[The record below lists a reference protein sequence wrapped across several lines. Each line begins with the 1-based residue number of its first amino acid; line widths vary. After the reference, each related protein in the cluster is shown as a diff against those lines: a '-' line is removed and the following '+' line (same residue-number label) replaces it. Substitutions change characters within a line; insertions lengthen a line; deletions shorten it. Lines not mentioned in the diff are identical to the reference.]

1 VIKKLTKKQKAAQE
15 VAFNAGVV
23 EIGTRLGGVS
33 QGKEWLPNY
42 YEITTRAGYLS
53 IATYGNWVACKFN
66 DPDAAKA
73 VVGTSGLNP
82 FSGKWNQNYFDV
94 PVKDA
99 LEDFERVLRRIL
111 PPEVDRLAP
120 VRVLAS

>member
-1 VIKKLTKKQKAAQE
+1 MKKLTKKQKAVQE
-15 VAFNAGVV
+15 AAFDTGVV
-23 EIGTRLGGVS
+23 EIVTRLGGIS

-53 IATYGNWVACKFN
+53 IATYGNWVACQFN

-82 FSGKWNQNYFDV
+82 FSGKWNHHYFDM
-94 PVKDA
+94 PLKIS
-99 LEDFERVLRRIL
+99 LEDFECTLRRIL
-111 PPEVDRLAP
+111 PSEIDRLAP
-120 VRVLAS
+120 ARVLAT